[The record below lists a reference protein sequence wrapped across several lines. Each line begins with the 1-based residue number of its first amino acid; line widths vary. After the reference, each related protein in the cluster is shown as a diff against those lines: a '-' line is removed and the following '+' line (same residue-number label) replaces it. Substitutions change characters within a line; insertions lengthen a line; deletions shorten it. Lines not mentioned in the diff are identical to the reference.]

1 MLFFNEIML
10 FCVMWEEICLFALTA
25 ERLDFSAT
33 RVRGRVNLVMSISIS
48 EKKFTLN
55 KSQSAVSSS
64 FSLSFSA
71 FGGTNGCFLTAPR
84 YRSEKLF

>member
-1 MLFFNEIML
+1 MLFFNEML
-10 FCVMWEEICLFALTA
+10 FCVMWQEICLFALTA

-33 RVRGRVNLVMSISIS
+33 RVRGRVDLVMSISIS
-48 EKKFTLN
+48 EKEFTLN
-55 KSQSAVSSS
+55 KSPSAVSSS
-64 FSLSFSA
+64 FSLSFST